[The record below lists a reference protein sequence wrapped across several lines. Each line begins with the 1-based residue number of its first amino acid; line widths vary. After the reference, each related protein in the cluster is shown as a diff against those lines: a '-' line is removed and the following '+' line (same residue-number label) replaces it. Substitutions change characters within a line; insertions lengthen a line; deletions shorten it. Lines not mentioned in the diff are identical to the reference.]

1 VNGGAGAADRAER
14 ERGDA
19 HEDLLKS
26 RPATRHVVCF
36 EESGECTLERIAREA
51 GEHDGVEIL
60 GPAAFAAR
68 IHAYAPKCAGAIE
81 QIARIGGVNYAML
94 ALRRAIT
101 ARGGPRHWTELM
113 PEPTSLTELRKHAG
127 EDGSIDLAH
136 DAWFQAMPAFLQPDA
151 VTVVHGPI
159 AEALVIAHRQ
169 SGPPSD
175 DDPRDGLRRA
185 GVPCA
190 LPPAPAWP
198 EGRRARIR
206 RELGLVP
213 RDIAVLV
220 GCERAETVDL
230 SFLARAVGMAVV
242 GGAAI
247 RLVVSPATPRWQE
260 IDAFLRGAANGK
272 PIVVDA
278 RVERPW
284 ELLPALD
291 ACVLDRDGALERPDV
306 CAGWRPPER
315 LPRSAAAAGDAV
327 SSLPAL
333 WSLACGVPALVQ
345 ASIDLGAH
353 AGHAL
358 VSRFDRDVAEL
369 ARRLARAGNA

>member
-1 VNGGAGAADRAER
+1 MNGGVGAEDRAGR
-14 ERGDA
+14 VHGDA
-19 HEDLLKS
+19 REDLLKS
-26 RPATRHVVCF
+26 QPAVRHVVCF

-51 GEHDGVEIL
+51 SERDGVEIL

-81 QIARIGGVNYAML
+81 QIARIGGVNYAM
-94 ALRRAIT
+94 RSPSRAIT

-113 PEPTSLTELRKHAG
+113 PEPTSLSELRKHAG

-151 VTVVHGPI
+151 ITVVHGPI

-175 DDPRDGLRRA
+175 DDPREGLRRE
-185 GVPCA
+185 GPPDA
-190 LPPAPAWP
+190 LPPVPAWP

-206 RELGLVP
+206 RELGLAP
-213 RDIAVLV
+213 RDIAVFV

-242 GGAAI
+242 GGAPI
-247 RLVVSPATPRWQE
+247 RLVVSPETPRWQE
-260 IDAFLRGAANGK
+260 IDAFLQGAANGQ

-315 LPRSAAAAGDAV
+315 LPRSVCAAGEAV
-327 SSLPAL
+327 SSLPVL
-333 WSLACGVPALVQ
+333 WALACGVPALVH
-345 ASIDLGAH
+345 ASIDLGPH
-353 AGHAL
+353 AAHAL

-369 ARRLARAGNA
+369 ARRLVCAGSA